1 MTGRHFNS
9 RFDQLVRESPM
20 PQMYNHSM
28 NASMFSNNGFDSLR
42 SNPMSVSA
50 LPMVSSVRHQFDP
63 FRSPQM
69 LMRGQPT
76 MENVS
81 ISTIFNSLK
90 NPQPRNVGRH
100 LEDEENNPNIH
111 AGHTFGTKA
120 NSKKSTNNAV
130 FNAIRN
136 TNRNT
141 ILMPGRSSTQTYTQ
155 VLECNQQRQQR
166 HGTLGNPTEELIG
179 DEDMDSLDNMSY
191 SEESITTADCVN
203 EDLTS
208 AASEVEAC
216 ALFNWIIKVVPGM
229 HSICVEGKKNLSDV
243 NYWHSGMVVKRLGEK
258 VVATHSGAVYRLV
271 GNIDVMDALSAGFPK
286 RVVEAFWV
294 GFPEDW
300 ERVIAAYFN
309 NEYLNRSAE
318 ETGSDDDIATLEE
331 TDVTKET
338 TLDQHDIEVTEV
350 EDSDDG
356 NDEAKKGKNNP
367 KQKKQRRSSTVR
379 KVKSRAAVRPKVREK
394 EKEDV
399 LESWTIKVMPSGQGI
414 QILGTRSNGR
424 VWHSTAIEERLDRN
438 RLKSSSGSVYKL
450 KGHMDKLLAIDTG
463 LPEIV
468 ISKFKHGFPK
478 EWLELVQEHL
488 LEQPKVKNQR
498 LRTPKDCKPTKQQSK
513 TVPRNAVK
521 HEATLQKESKIIKSE
536 QNRKPSKTNSSLKR
550 TSERLNHSDTNIII
564 KKTSDRLNQSSP
576 SIQRK
581 LNTSACSERLAPSR
595 MVVTP
600 TGMSVDVET
609 LGRSRSGRLVKPPL
623 QWWAG
628 QQLVREGE
636 TFRVVVPT
644 LGSSQYVQQFE
655 DNFRN
660 CKMRGQGGSK
670 KKKND
675 SLNTSQSS
683 VNTTQSSGIVDGNQG
698 GKRGSSSRSVK
709 DGQGCK
715 EKISQNDLE
724 VRIIFKQK
732 TQQHEVSDKNSHKN
746 TGGGK
751 NCGSASEMYE
761 LDGSVDGGRTRN
773 RRSASRKGSKVVKE
787 VVDQDN
793 VVSSSTNEQNMDCD
807 SSVEMEN
814 GKRKA
819 REIITKRASLSRT
832 RNGQQVLEENQSSMS
847 DRTLR
852 SRNSV
857 HEVDSDSE
865 GDSTLE
871 KAEVKTKQPEKRNTS
886 SRSLREEVLTKTSLR
901 NRKKMPVIIESD
913 SDTSIDMESREQ
925 EERRKPGKKL
935 EQGSSKGKK
944 RKGGVRISENVVEE
958 EEVDMEVRWTEEE
971 TNKLEDAC
979 KINNPAH
986 PMYWLR
992 VAEAVGTKTA
1002 EECSER
1008 FFRDSH
1014 TARTRSEK
1022 KKPVKEKPKV
1032 TSLTANKGTLKR
1044 KQQLRDMLDQG
1055 NQDYEDDL
1063 FESTPFKAKKRK
1075 AATFGLDDEDD
1086 EAIYEELARKQGK
1099 SRFETPKGDFSVGYI
1114 KPMAASSKKT
1124 PLSRVD
1130 EDMFTQKRDLDGY
1143 VHRIMKRRMVN
1154 KKKKVVSKH
1163 DTPKPPKPAVV
1174 VQDDAD
1180 PRIIQKL
1187 FKDIMKETN
1196 TDKENHEDSEHEE
1209 DYYWDENIAENS
1221 S

>member
-450 KGHMDKLLAIDTG
+450 KGHMDKLLAIDT
-463 LPEIV
+463 
-468 ISKFKHGFPK
+468 
-478 EWLELVQEHL
+478 
-488 LEQPKVKNQR
+488 
-498 LRTPKDCKPTKQQSK
+498 
-513 TVPRNAVK
+513 
-521 HEATLQKESKIIKSE
+521 
-536 QNRKPSKTNSSLKR
+536 
-550 TSERLNHSDTNIII
+550 
-564 KKTSDRLNQSSP
+564 
-576 SIQRK
+576 
-581 LNTSACSERLAPSR
+581 
-595 MVVTP
+595 VVTP

-1154 KKKKVVSKH
+1154 KKKKV
-1163 DTPKPPKPAVV
+1163 AVV